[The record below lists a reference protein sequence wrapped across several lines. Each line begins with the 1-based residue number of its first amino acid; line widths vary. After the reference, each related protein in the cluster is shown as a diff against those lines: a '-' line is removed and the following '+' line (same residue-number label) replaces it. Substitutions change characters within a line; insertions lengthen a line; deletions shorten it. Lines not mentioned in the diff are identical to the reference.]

1 MLHLNGI
8 QVERQGRN
16 ILAIGEL
23 SLNEG
28 EITVILGHN
37 GSGKSTLMK
46 LLARQFS
53 PDQGIVSYQ
62 DQPLDEMSQKAFA
75 QKVAYLPQHLPVAD
89 GLSVRELVR
98 LGRFPWRGLLGRWLK
113 HDDFIIDQALADTD
127 LEAHA
132 QSAVDQMSGG
142 ERQRAWIAMLL
153 AQQTPYM
160 LLDEPTSALDLSHQ
174 YALMNLLRRL
184 NRATGRGIVIILH
197 DINLAARFADRILAL
212 KQGVVI
218 FDDEPAALMNN
229 ESLTALYDIPIQT
242 LAHPHGHEVAVVA

>member
-8 QVERQGRN
+8 QVERQGIN
-16 ILAIGEL
+16 ILSIGEL

>member
-16 ILAIGEL
+16 ILSIDEL
-23 SLNEG
+23 SLKEG

-53 PDQGIVSYQ
+53 PDQGVVSYQ

-132 QSAVDQMSGG
+132 QSTVDQMSGG